1 MDTTGFP
8 RKDRTMDSGEVLF
21 DELERLKSLLNLGH
35 DLTLSWL
42 PSKDRRLRGEV
53 REDCICLY
61 DEDVNSALMTLRHE
75 FLDYAICQAIEP
87 YKKVTNKL
95 IELLNE
101 EAYLRKEK
109 LVDILARII

>member
-1 MDTTGFP
+1 
-8 RKDRTMDSGEVLF
+8 MDSGEVLF